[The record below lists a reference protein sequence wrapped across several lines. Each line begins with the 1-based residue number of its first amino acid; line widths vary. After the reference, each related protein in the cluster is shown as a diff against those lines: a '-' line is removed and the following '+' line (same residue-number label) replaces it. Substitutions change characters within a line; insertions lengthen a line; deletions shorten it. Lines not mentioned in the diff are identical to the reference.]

1 MYCERL
7 IYKSQIQLLDKER
20 ILEAATFDRTKIRY
34 VFFFSFYSVTHTRY
48 PSILFVLKRKI
59 TLICTPNNFS

>member
-34 VFFFSFYSVTHTRY
+34 VFFFFILLCYAYAISVDFVCFKEEDNFNLHTE
-48 PSILFVLKRKI
+48 
-59 TLICTPNNFS
+59 

>member
-34 VFFFSFYSVTHTRY
+34 VFFFHSTLLRIRDIRRFC
-48 PSILFVLKRKI
+48 LF
-59 TLICTPNNFS
+59 